1 MLLQSW
7 DRGIFWNQNQENER
21 IEAIPPPTCAS
32 LAAAFYQMT
41 FHVSTATLVLAAA
54 RHAQR
59 NEPRFPVPQFLS
71 AKGLSARHGRAVW
84 LSKTFSANPGTLC
97 ALLSIFSLQFKGT
110 SCSVGAF
117 SRLGKGKQLMTM
129 RDDCLPDDEDCS
141 ADPPSQTPA
150 SAASTSLPIARA
162 ERGRKGVTAV
172 NRVLRAQTMRAS

>member
-1 MLLQSW
+1 MRQRHLLEPKPRKRTYWGYSSS
-7 DRGIFWNQNQENER
+7 DLRLFGS
-21 IEAIPPPTCAS
+21 S
-32 LAAAFYQMT
+32 LLSDDFS
-41 FHVSTATLVLAAA
+41 HVSTATLVLAAA